1 MKIEQ
6 ITAKDFKDA
15 VDWLLKENQ
24 GCVHKVLATTDEGT
38 QLCFV
43 VGWSKASDFGGDDAK
58 YGYVDDGYYI
68 AAKIG
73 YQHRNNGM
81 QSDFDWDFNMPYDTE
96 TGDVWDTSSYVP
108 RDADWEREAAD
119 YTSVAEKIWAA
130 YGDPEDKKFWDDNKA
145 PLDLMES
152 KKHTCSTQKKK
163 ESIAAKKSE
172 AEGLDNLVGIKDVK
186 EIQKQID
193 SLGLTFVESG
203 DYAGHIWG
211 YAVYKS
217 PKGEYLQYDY
227 NGTNDACR
235 SVKVY
240 KSKQDFID
248 AEGYDPEKSESK
260 KSEAK
265 KHTCSMQ
272 KKKESLTAKKSEAAS
287 DTIRVTDEDVM
298 LTVNEVDVDEHGGS
312 FSVDT
317 PEKGKSYDLR
327 EMKDMVKGMCEDCS
341 GYSDISRDGSDV
353 RIAVKAPESD
363 KGGEFNGDYYDA
375 FVMRCTARIVHV
387 SLEGVVDYLAED

>member
-38 QLCFV
+38 KLCFV
-43 VGWSKASDFGGDDAK
+43 VGWSKATDFGGDDAK

-119 YTSVAEKIWAA
+119 YNKEAEKIWAA
-130 YGDPEDKKFWDDNKA
+130 YGDPEDKKLWDDNKA

-152 KKHTCSTQKKK
+152 KKK
-163 ESIAAKKSE
+163 
-172 AEGLDNLVGIKDVK
+172 
-186 EIQKQID
+186 
-193 SLGLTFVESG
+193 
-203 DYAGHIWG
+203 
-211 YAVYKS
+211 
-217 PKGEYLQYDY
+217 P
-227 NGTNDACR
+227 
-235 SVKVY
+235 
-240 KSKQDFID
+240 
-248 AEGYDPEKSESK
+248 
-260 KSEAK
+260 EAK

-272 KKKESLTAKKSEAAS
+272 KKKESLAAKKNEGAG
-287 DTIRVTDEDVM
+287 DTIKVTAENVM
-298 LTVNEVDVDEHGGS
+298 LTVNDVYVDEHGGS
-312 FSVDT
+312 FSVET
-317 PEKGKSYDLR
+317 PEEGKSYNLL
-327 EMKDMVKGMCEDCS
+327 DMQEIIRGMCEDCT
-341 GYSDISRDGSDV
+341 GYANYSRDGSDILIEV
-353 RIAVKAPESD
+353 MA
-363 KGGEFNGDYYDA
+363 GEMDDSGEWTGDYYKA
-375 FVMRCTARIVHV
+375 YSFRCTARIMSY
-387 SLEGVVDYLAED
+387 SLEGITDFLDESN

>member
-43 VGWSKASDFGGDDAK
+43 VGWSKAADFGGDDAK

-130 YGDPEDKKFWDDNKA
+130 YGDPEDKKFWDDKKA

-152 KKHTCSTQKKK
+152 KKRSRK
-163 ESIAAKKSE
+163 
-172 AEGLDNLVGIKDVK
+172 
-186 EIQKQID
+186 
-193 SLGLTFVESG
+193 
-203 DYAGHIWG
+203 
-211 YAVYKS
+211 
-217 PKGEYLQYDY
+217 
-227 NGTNDACR
+227 CR
-235 SVKVY
+235 S
-240 KSKQDFID
+240 
-248 AEGYDPEKSESK
+248 
-260 KSEAK
+260 
-265 KHTCSMQ
+265 
-272 KKKESLTAKKSEAAS
+272 KKSEAAS

-363 KGGEFNGDYYDA
+363 KNGEFNGDYYDA